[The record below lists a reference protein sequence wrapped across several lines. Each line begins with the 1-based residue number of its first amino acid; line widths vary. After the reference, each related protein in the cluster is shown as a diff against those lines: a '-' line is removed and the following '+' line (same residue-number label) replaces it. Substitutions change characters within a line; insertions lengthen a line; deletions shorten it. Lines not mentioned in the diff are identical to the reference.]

1 VDAGAQDKSTAAWR
15 ELTLADVEAAYAI
28 IADNHPGAAAATGDS
43 LFRLGLERAVGV
55 ARTRARDVSSYE
67 GWLATLRGFATSFS
81 DPHIALQTRLSLNAV
96 RWPGMLVARRG
107 VATIVVFRDSTRA
120 AELPAE
126 GSRLLSCDGIDV
138 ERLGRE
144 RLGAFMGTWDIAAQ
158 RVRNTPY
165 LLVDAGNPF
174 LPPIRRCRFRE
185 GEAEREVELDWRTIA
200 VTAIQ
205 DRVREAA
212 PVGRPGFGVR
222 RVSDGWWISMQS
234 LNNQAGVV
242 LDSVG
247 AHADAILAAPWV
259 VVDVR
264 GNGGGNSLWAQR
276 LANQLVGEARVTIA
290 MRRAEREMRGTMC
303 GTSWRVSPAVEE
315 TMVEY
320 MRNSTQPRDQM
331 RRDLDSVSAARAA
344 GRELAP
350 SPKPCPPDTSQA
362 GEAQDLPPSRM
373 KGRLVLLTDRAC
385 FSSCLL
391 MAGLFRIIGAVHIG
405 EATDFSTR
413 YMEVRPLPLPSGLGT
428 FATLQKVA
436 FGAPARLGPFDPEIP
451 FPGRMDDTPGLERW
465 VVEMMVKR

>member
-1 VDAGAQDKSTAAWR
+1 
-15 ELTLADVEAAYAI
+15 
-28 IADNHPGAAAATGDS
+28 
-43 LFRLGLERAVGV
+43 
-55 ARTRARDVSSYE
+55 
-67 GWLATLRGFATSFS
+67 
-81 DPHIALQTRLSLNAV
+81 
-96 RWPGMLVARRG
+96 
-107 VATIVVFRDSTRA
+107 
-120 AELPAE
+120 
-126 GSRLLSCDGIDV
+126 
-138 ERLGRE
+138 
-144 RLGAFMGTWDIAAQ
+144 MGTWDIAAQ

-234 LNNQAGVV
+234 LNNQSGVV